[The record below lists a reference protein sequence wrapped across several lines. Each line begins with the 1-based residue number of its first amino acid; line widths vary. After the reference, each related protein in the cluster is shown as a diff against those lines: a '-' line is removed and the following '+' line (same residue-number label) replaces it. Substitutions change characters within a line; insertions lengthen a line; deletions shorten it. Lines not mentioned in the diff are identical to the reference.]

1 MKLELHAL
9 LQKKIKTMQQDS
21 IMNSMTVEDFN
32 SSFVEDPKISQLK
45 SSVILIEKDLGIFAE
60 EKDDYD
66 DDVSS
71 VIHRSMASLEA
82 TPIANRLN
90 SSSLTES
97 SCSFNHDQSNLT
109 ILGTENQV
117 LNKIEP

>member
-1 MKLELHAL
+1 
-9 LQKKIKTMQQDS
+9 
-21 IMNSMTVEDFN
+21 MTVEDFN
-32 SSFVEDPKISQLK
+32 TSFVEDSKISQLK
-45 SSVILIEKDLGIFAE
+45 NSVILIEKDLGIYAE

-90 SSSLTES
+90 SSSLSES
-97 SCSFNHDQSNLT
+97 SYSFHHDQSSMT
-109 ILGTENQV
+109 ILGT
-117 LNKIEP
+117 

>member
-97 SCSFNHDQSNLT
+97 SYSFNHDQSNLT